1 MINNVNHQFQLI
13 RLFLN
18 TGTKQIVFG
27 IRWRILDSYEKQ
39 YYSKYRKQGQKSLE
53 FQDKDLTILEKGKY
67 DIII

>member
-39 YYSKYRKQGQKSLE
+39 YYSKYRK
-53 FQDKDLTILEKGKY
+53 
-67 DIII
+67 